1 MRKLEFVVLESV
13 KAIGIAVVSMRMFLD
28 NQRETIDH
36 DLSVLKN
43 KQTEISLEYIR
54 QAQQTVFP

>member
-1 MRKLEFVVLESV
+1 MRKLKFVVLESV